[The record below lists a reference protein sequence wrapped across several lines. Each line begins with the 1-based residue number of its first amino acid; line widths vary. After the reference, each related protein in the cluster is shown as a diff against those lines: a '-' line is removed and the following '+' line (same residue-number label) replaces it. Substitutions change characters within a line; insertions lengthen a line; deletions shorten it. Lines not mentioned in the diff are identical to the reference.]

1 MSKKDI
7 LKTCVKNRDK
17 KNFIKNFNSYYE
29 ALLNATERQ
38 QSKEKSHDK

>member
-7 LKTCVKNRDK
+7 LKACVKNKNK
-17 KNFIKNFNSYYE
+17 KKFIKNFNNYYK

-38 QSKEKSHDK
+38 QSKEKSYDK